1 MVSDDKA
8 GCELVGIKLARG
20 IERTKFRDMVIRQ
33 RSFEKYEVLRVCCFS
48 RRLSSLSFLLP
59 GVILE
64 IQRAPPTRV
73 RPHARERAWVDCD
86 TNDACDDGI
95 PGTSGDQHCTRACE
109 SCRAR

>member
-1 MVSDDKA
+1 MKLFLETRSPRFLPA
-8 GCELVGIKLARG
+8 ACAVG
-20 IERTKFRDMVIRQ
+20 
-33 RSFEKYEVLRVCCFS
+33 S
-48 RRLSSLSFLLP
+48 
-59 GVILE
+59 VILE